1 MKIIGLTGGIGSGK
15 TTVAKMFSTLG
26 VPVYFADIEAK
37 KIMHNSI
44 EVKNKLIA
52 EFGVDTYLNGVLN
65 KEYLAKIIFN
75 NKDRLSSVNN
85 IVHPAVESDFKLWA
99 AKQEGPFMIQE
110 NALIFENKKQNSFDG
125 IITVIAPT
133 QDRIQRVMDRDELTK
148 EQILAR
154 MSTQLEDGFKAE
166 NSTFV
171 IQNVDLKNTE
181 TQVREIFDRLLL
193 YSKN

>member
-52 EFGVDTYLNGVLN
+52 EFGVDVYLNGVLN

-99 AKQEGPFMIQE
+99 AKQEVPFMIQE

-125 IITVIAPT
+125 IITVIAPI
-133 QDRIQRVMDRDELTK
+133 QDRIQRVMDRDELTR

-171 IQNVDLKNTE
+171 IRNLDLKNTE
-181 TQVREIFDRLLL
+181 IQVREIFDKLLL

>member
-52 EFGVDTYLNGVLN
+52 EFGVDAYLNGVLN

-75 NKDRLSSVNN
+75 NKDRLSAINN

-99 AKQEGPFMIQE
+99 DQQEAPFMIQE
-110 NALIFENKKQNSFDG
+110 NALIFENKKQNSFDS
-125 IITVIAPT
+125 IITVMAPI
-133 QDRIQRVMDRDELTK
+133 QDRIQRVMDRDALTR
-148 EQILAR
+148 EQILTRISA
-154 MSTQLEDGFKAE
+154 QLKDEFKAE

-171 IQNVDLKNTE
+171 IQNLDLKNTE
-181 TQVREIFDRLLL
+181 IQVREIFNKLLL